1 MANEPVTLTENES
14 RILGEIAQANNEV
27 QRQANDQLNYLRGRL
42 RDVYTLID
50 DRYGTDLVNGT
61 HIINNEGQVILRP
74 TEQEN
79 EVAT

>member
-61 HIINNEGQVILRP
+61 HIINNEGQVVLRP

-79 EVAT
+79 EVAA

>member
-50 DRYGTDLVNGT
+50 DR
-61 HIINNEGQVILRP
+61 
-74 TEQEN
+74 
-79 EVAT
+79 

>member
-1 MANEPVTLTENES
+1 MSDTPVTLSESES
-14 RILGEIAQANNEV
+14 RVLAEIAQANNEV

-74 TEQEN
+74 SEQDN
-79 EVAT
+79 EVA

>member
-50 DRYGTDLVNGT
+50 DRHGTDLVNGT
-61 HIINNEGQVILRP
+61 HIINNDGQVVLRP
-74 TEQEN
+74 AEQEN
-79 EVAT
+79 EVAA

>member
-1 MANEPVTLTENES
+1 MSDTPVTLSESES
-14 RILGEIAQANNEV
+14 RILAEIAQANNEV

-74 TEQEN
+74 SEQDN
-79 EVAT
+79 EVA